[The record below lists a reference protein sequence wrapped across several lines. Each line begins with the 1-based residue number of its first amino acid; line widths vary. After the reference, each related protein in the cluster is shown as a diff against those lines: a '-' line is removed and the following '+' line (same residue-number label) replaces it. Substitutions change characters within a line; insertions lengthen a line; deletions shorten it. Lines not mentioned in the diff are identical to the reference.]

1 MWRTSVFPRCHMR
14 EGHMGHTMGH
24 ADEVYF
30 VADSESLVSFFFF
43 FGAKQVVTFEGRKG
57 KTT

>member
-43 FGAKQVVTFEGRKG
+43 FFSGPSRL
-57 KTT
+57 